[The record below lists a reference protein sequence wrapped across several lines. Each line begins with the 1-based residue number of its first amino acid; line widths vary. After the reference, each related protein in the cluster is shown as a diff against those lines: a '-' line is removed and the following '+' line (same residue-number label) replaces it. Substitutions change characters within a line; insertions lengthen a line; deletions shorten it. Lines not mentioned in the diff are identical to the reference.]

1 MVKAVCKGKTFTLNT
16 GFTLIEL
23 LVVIAVIALLLAVI
37 LPALNSAK
45 LLARQVVCAAQM
57 KQWALATSAYAS
69 ENDSAIPPYADTCDL
84 TNGGN
89 ALDSTTY
96 WYNRLSA
103 YLTREGY
110 GTWGMTYEVRRCPM
124 ARANWGEKAVWV
136 GVYYGEH
143 RPERAPFIY
152 LNSWNGST
160 LTKKCGPFKLS
171 KVSISAQYMAMLDV
185 QRDDLFEPVR
195 WNWNV
200 DFDGDGMNDS
210 NGGVIGAGLSPYN
223 HARPKIHRGGC
234 NVALFD
240 GHVEWIR
247 YNVLWEYA
255 DGYPVHRYW
264 YNQNRP

>member
-1 MVKAVCKGKTFTLNT
+1 MANHGKRTGS
-16 GFTLIEL
+16 GFTLLEL

-69 ENDSAIPPYADTCDL
+69 ENDSDIPPYADTCDL
-84 TNGGN
+84 TSGGN

-110 GTWGMTYEVRRCPM
+110 GTWGMDYTVRRCPT

-136 GVYYGEH
+136 GVYYGLHETQH
-143 RPERAPFIY
+143 APFVFP
-152 LNSWNGST
+152 NQWNGST
-160 LTKKCGPFKLS
+160 LTMMCKPYKLS
-171 KVSISAQYMAMLDV
+171 AIRMPAQYLMMLDV
-185 QRDDLFEPVR
+185 QRDRVHDAFR
-195 WNWNV
+195 WKW
-200 DFDGDGMNDS
+200 DADYDGDGTNDS
-210 NGGVIGAGLSPYN
+210 NTGVLAVNLNPYN
-223 HARPKIHRGGC
+223 WATPKTHRGGC
-234 NVALFD
+234 NIALFD